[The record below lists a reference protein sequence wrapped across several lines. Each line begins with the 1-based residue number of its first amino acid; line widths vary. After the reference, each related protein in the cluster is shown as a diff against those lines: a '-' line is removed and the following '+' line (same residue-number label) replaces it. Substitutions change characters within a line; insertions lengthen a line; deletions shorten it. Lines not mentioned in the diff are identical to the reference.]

1 MFGDGGIIH
10 LPIFISVYMNIKVII
25 IFACVWPC
33 LVFAK
38 HEKIETV
45 RVRGE
50 YALVLSSSNVTG
62 LQAKELARKDAER
75 QAVEKVCGSR
85 VSIWDQVEVSRAGET
100 FNSLS
105 VNQVDGEIVEF
116 EILKEGIEQSTVRSV
131 ETIFYCEAKVKV
143 KRGVEPDPDF
153 TANILGI
160 KKVYYENEQL
170 EFTFT
175 PYRDGFLKIFLFPN
189 ATTGYRIYPNILES
203 PVLLIH
209 GKKYRFPTNDIAEY
223 TITKDTDAP
232 IEVNRLVFVFTKE
245 ERPFYQE
252 TTSRAEIE
260 RWIALIPNDKKYLY
274 SVAFDIRR
282 KEKVSANHYFQNGSI
297 IALLEGTHFT
307 RELFYLR

>member
-1 MFGDGGIIH
+1 MLGDGGIIR
-10 LPIFISVYMNIKVII
+10 LPIFFSVYMNIRVVII
-25 IFACVWPC
+25 LACVWPC

-45 RVRGE
+45 KVRGE

-62 LQAKELARKDAER
+62 LQAKEFARKDAER

-85 VSIWDQVEVSRAGET
+85 VSIWDQVEISNAGET

-105 VNQVDGEIVEF
+105 VNQIDGEIVEF
-116 EILKEGIEQSTVRSV
+116 ELLKEGNEPSKSRAI

-153 TANILGI
+153 NASVSGL
-160 KKVYYENEQL
+160 KKVYYENDL
-170 EFTFT
+170 IEFTFT
-175 PYRDGFLKIFLFPN
+175 PYRDGFLKIFLFPD

-203 PVLLIH
+203 PVLLTQ

-223 TITKDTDAP
+223 AITKDTDAP
-232 IEVNRLVFVFTKE
+232 IEVNRLIFVFTKE
-245 ERPFYQE
+245 ERPFYSE

-260 RWIALIPNDKKYLY
+260 RWMALIPNDKKYLY
-274 SVAFDIRR
+274 SVAFDIR
-282 KEKVSANHYFQNGSI
+282 KK
-297 IALLEGTHFT
+297 
-307 RELFYLR
+307 